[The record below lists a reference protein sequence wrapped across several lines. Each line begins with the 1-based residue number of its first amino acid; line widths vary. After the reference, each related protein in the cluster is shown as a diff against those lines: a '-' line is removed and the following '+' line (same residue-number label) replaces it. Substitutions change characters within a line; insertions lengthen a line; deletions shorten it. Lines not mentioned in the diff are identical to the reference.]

1 MNGKGRWRRM
11 NFSRLS
17 AYLDTFYSEKNIPGL
32 GIAMYHRHQPVYEH
46 FTGFSDVEN
55 QVPFGRDSIFRLY
68 SATKVVT
75 CTALLQLLEQ
85 GKYTLTDPLYAYIPE
100 FEQMLVRHPLSDG
113 TEELFPAR
121 HPITIEHL
129 FTMTAGI
136 ETIHTD
142 AVRRTVA
149 ENGGE
154 GPTLAVIKALA
165 QAPLAFEPGSHFKYT
180 VCHDVLGA
188 LLEVITGQSF
198 GQYLQEHLFDPLGMK
213 DTSFSLRD
221 ESRFC
226 KLYNRF
232 DGRTHRAES
241 IGETIALQ
249 PGRGYESGGGGLYST
264 VPDYMVFAEAL
275 CNYGLA
281 PNGERILRPETVNAM
296 RSDRL
301 APAARQDFA
310 RFGGGSKLGYS
321 YGLGVRTLVDRE
333 DNNSLSQNGEFGW
346 DGARGCYVVIDPESE
361 MTLFYAQQENGS
373 PWYRWHGTVRNYAY
387 ASIWNG

>member
-1 MNGKGRWRRM
+1 M
-11 NFSRLS
+11 NFSRLT

-32 GIAMYHRHQPVYEH
+32 GVAMYHRHQPVYEH
-46 FTGFSDVEN
+46 YAGFSDVEN

-85 GKYTLTDPLYAYIPE
+85 GKYKLTDPLYAYIPE

-113 TEELFPAR
+113 KEELIPAR

-154 GPTLAVIKALA
+154 GPTLAVVKALA
-165 QAPLAFEPGSHFKYT
+165 QEPLAFEPGSHFKYT

-188 LLEVITGQSF
+188 LLEVIAGQTF

-213 DTSFSLRD
+213 DTSFRLRD

-232 DGRTHRAES
+232 NGQTHRAES
-241 IGETIALQ
+241 IGETFALQ

-275 CNYGLA
+275 CNDGLA
-281 PNGERILRPETVNAM
+281 PSGARILRPETVNAM

-301 APAARQDFA
+301 SPAARQDFA

-321 YGLGVRTLVDRE
+321 YGLGVRTLVNRE

-361 MTLFYAQQENGS
+361 VTLFYAQQENGS